1 MRELRRYSNPNIV
14 TRLER
19 VLSGHGR
26 DRVSHRPGPSLS
38 TNRTRI
44 DVETLDR
51 LAERY
56 AAGDTLHALASEFS
70 IERALLADLLR
81 ERGVEVK
88 YRLVDEADVA
98 AAAALYGSGLSL
110 AKVGEQFG
118 VSAWSVLRA
127 FRSAHVAVRPSRRGY

>member
-1 MRELRRYSNPNIV
+1 M

-26 DRVSHRPGPSLS
+26 DWVSHRPVPSLP

-56 AAGDTLHALASEFS
+56 TAGETLHALAGELGV
-70 IERALLADLLR
+70 ERALVADLLR
-81 ERGVEVK
+81 ERGISVK
-88 YRLVDEADVA
+88 HRLVDEADVA
-98 AAAALYGSGLSL
+98 EAAVLYASGLSL
-110 AKVGEQFG
+110 AMVGEKFG
-118 VSAWSVLRA
+118 VSTWSVLRA
-127 FRSAHVAVRPSRRGY
+127 FRSAGVHVRPSRRGY

>member
-1 MRELRRYSNPNIV
+1 MGRYSNPNIV

-26 DRVSHRPGPSLS
+26 DRVSHRPVPSLP

-44 DVETLDR
+44 DAETVNR
-51 LAERY
+51 LAARY
-56 AAGDTLHALASEFS
+56 SAGETLHALAAEFGV
-70 IERALLADLLR
+70 ERALIVDLLR
-81 ERGVEVK
+81 ERGVEVR
-88 YRLVDEADVA
+88 YRVDEVTLAEA
-98 AAAALYGSGLSL
+98 AQLYASGLSL

-127 FRSAHVAVRPSRRGY
+127 FRVAGVEVRPERRRR

>member
-1 MRELRRYSNPNIV
+1 MGRYSNPNIV

-26 DRVSHRPGPSLS
+26 DRVSHRPVPSLP

-44 DVETLDR
+44 DAETVDR

-56 AAGDTLHALASEFS
+56 VAGETLRVLAAEVGV
-70 IERALLADLLR
+70 ERVFLADLLR
-81 ERGVEVK
+81 ERGVAAR
-88 YRLVDEADVA
+88 YRIVSDDDLAEAA
-98 AAAALYGSGLSL
+98 ELYGSGLSL
-110 AKVGEQFG
+110 ATVGEHFR

-127 FRSAHVAVRPSRRGY
+127 FRVAEVRVRPSRRGY